1 MSVFIVG
8 NIAVENPANLA
19 PYKEAAAAS
28 MKEFGI
34 GLLGQAAPTQ
44 MLEGE
49 FAGIITV
56 ILEAESEEKAR
67 AWHASESYAKA
78 IAARSEDAT
87 FTIAIVPRVGD

>member
-1 MSVFIVG
+1 MSVLIIG

-19 PYKEAAAAS
+19 AYKEAAAAS

-34 GLLGQAAPTQ
+34 ALLGQAAPTP

-49 FAGIITV
+49 FAGFITV
-56 ILEAESEEKAR
+56 VLEAESEEDAR
-67 AWHASESYAKA
+67 AWHASASYAKA
-78 IAARSEDAT
+78 IAARSPDSS